1 MKEGCITE
9 RGTHEELMNLNG
21 DYATIFNNLL
31 LGETPHV
38 EVRLAAI
45 CTYLF
50 SVPGVNDVEISAKLS
65 VCVSLARDSI
75 FSADQ
80 TTVA

>member
-31 LGETPHV
+31 LGETPPV
-38 EVRLAAI
+38 EVRLAG
-45 CTYLF
+45 
-50 SVPGVNDVEISAKLS
+50 SVRP
-65 VCVSLARDSI
+65 SLHK
-75 FSADQ
+75 Q
-80 TTVA
+80 T